1 MFESKSQEKEEK
13 EEEEESIPC
22 LHTVKN
28 LCRSEDSSTTEPG
41 LPWWHILFLFGGLF
55 ASGCTS
61 TFSFPPILIFL
72 DKSLVVYAND
82 FI

>member
-41 LPWWHILFLFGGLF
+41 LPWWHILFLFRGLF
-55 ASGCTS
+55 AGGLYIHIFFSSYTNILRQVISG
-61 TFSFPPILIFL
+61 
-72 DKSLVVYAND
+72 VR
-82 FI
+82 